1 MKLHRLEVTAFG
13 PYAGRE
19 EVDFDLLGADGLFL
33 LHGDTGAGKTTLLD
47 AVAFALFGR
56 VPGARNE
63 AKRLR
68 CDYADRDAVTEV
80 ALELTVRGRRFRV
93 VRSPEY
99 DRPKKRGDGFTRQN
113 AKASLTWISGWDG
126 EGHSR
131 VDEVAREVE
140 SLLGMTAEQFFQ
152 VVLLPQGEFAKFL
165 RADTAEREKLLERLF
180 GTERFVDVER
190 WFRDRRVERGRELER
205 LRLASRDLVQR
216 VAEVAR
222 EDVPEDGGDPE
233 WLSSLVKRLAEAER
247 EASARAA
254 ETAAARSAAEA
265 AWRRADELAARVSRV
280 RGARDAL
287 ARCAE
292 IEPHRVAWVRE
303 RDAARRASVVVP
315 ARDAVARLERALAS
329 AEAQEVAAAR
339 ALLDLGYA
347 GPGGLG
353 AGGAGSGR
361 LGAGGLGAGGAG
373 AGGLAAG
380 GVGAGGAGS
389 GGLGAGGLGAGGA
402 GSGGLSAGRLGAG
415 GAGAS
420 GLGTGGVGAGGAGA
434 GGAGGVGAG
443 GVGAGGV
450 RPPAPGSIVSSGTD
464 KVGAA
469 ELRAEGERFREEAGG
484 LTRLAEE
491 AQRQREDRRRLVELE
506 KRAET
511 AGRRL
516 AKLVAALAE
525 VPDRLAVARVEVEEA
540 ALAAARLDAVT
551 AKALAAQE
559 IPVAERA
566 LLTADDARRV
576 AVDAHQ
582 KARDVLL
589 QVRKQRLDGMAVEL
603 AAALRAGRACPVC
616 GSKEHPTPAAPML
629 NAVTG
634 ADEDRAADTEQVAAD
649 RRAAAEKASQE
660 AENRLAAL
668 REVVG
673 DQDPD
678 ALVAEHR
685 TVKSLAARRDQR
697 VAALSE
703 LEREIESATADRT
716 ALEREVAELTTR
728 HVELSETVRERA
740 DRLDAARGDFP
751 DVTARRAHLLD
762 LADALATLAERRT
775 AVAECAERLAEQRV
789 EVSRLAAEA
798 GFADVAD
805 AVAAVRPDDAVEALE
820 TRIRKVEDA
829 RVTAEAVLVELA
841 DVDPDTEVD
850 LAGAE
855 SAFRAATAEAER
867 AASALAAARRD
878 ARRAEALAERL
889 AAARVELEPVE
900 AEYEELSALTDVING
915 QGQNAKKM
923 TLRTYVLA
931 ARLEEVAVAASARL
945 ERMSQGRY
953 RFVHSVEAGPRGT
966 RGGLGLDVLD
976 DYSGRQR
983 PTKTLSGGESF
994 LASLALALGL
1004 SDVVAA
1010 GAVLD
1015 TLFIDEGFGTLDA
1028 DTLELVMT
1036 ILDEL
1041 RAGGRV
1047 VGLVSH
1053 VEELRQRIPTRLRV
1067 RKARGG
1073 SSLEV
1078 VA

>member
-68 CDYADRDAVTEV
+68 CDYADRDTVTEV

-99 DRPKKRGDGFTRQN
+99 DRPKKRGEGFTRQH
-113 AKASLTWISGWDG
+113 AKASLTWISGWEG

-152 VVLLPQGEFAKFL
+152 VVLLPQGEFARFL
-165 RADTAEREKLLERLF
+165 RAETAEREKLLERLF

-190 WFRDRRVERGRELER
+190 WFRDRRVARGRELER
-205 LRLASRDLVQR
+205 LRLANRDLVQR

-247 EASARAA
+247 EASARAV
-254 ETAAARSAAEA
+254 ETAGARAAAEA
-265 AWRRADELAARVSRV
+265 SWRAADELAARVSRV

-315 ARDAVARLERALAS
+315 ARLAVERLERALAS
-329 AEAQEVAAAR
+329 VEAQEAAAAR
-339 ALLDLGYA
+339 ALADLGYA
-347 GPGGLG
+347 GAGL
-353 AGGAGSGR
+353 
-361 LGAGGLGAGGAG
+361 
-373 AGGLAAG
+373 
-380 GVGAGGAGS
+380 VG
-389 GGLGAGGLGAGGA
+389 
-402 GSGGLSAGRLGAG
+402 
-415 GAGAS
+415 
-420 GLGTGGVGAGGAGA
+420 
-434 GGAGGVGAG
+434 
-443 GVGAGGV
+443 
-450 RPPAPGSIVSSGTD
+450 RPPAPGSIVPEGTD
-464 KVGAA
+464 KVAAA

-484 LTRLAEE
+484 LTWLAEE
-491 AQRQREDRRRLVELE
+491 AQRQREDRRRLVDLE
-506 KRAET
+506 KRAGT
-511 AGRRL
+511 AAERL
-516 AKLVAALAE
+516 AKLVTALDA
-525 VPDRLAVARVEVEEA
+525 VPDRLAVARAEAEEA
-540 ALAAARLDAVT
+540 ALAAARLDAVSARASA
-551 AKALAAQE
+551 AKE
-559 IPVAERA
+559 IPAAELAVR
-566 LLTADDARRV
+566 TADDARRV

-603 AAALRAGRACPVC
+603 AAALRTGHACPVC
-616 GSKEHPTPAAPML
+616 GSKDHPAPAEPML

-634 ADEDRAADTEQVAAD
+634 ADEDRAADTEQAAAD
-649 RRAAAEKASQE
+649 QRAQAEKSLQE
-660 AENRLAAL
+660 AENRLSAL

-678 ALVAEHR
+678 ALLAEHR
-685 TVKSLAARRDQR
+685 AVKT
-697 VAALSE
+697 VAAQREQRARALAE
-703 LEREIESATADRT
+703 LERKVEAATADRT

-740 DRLDAARGDFP
+740 DRLEDARGDFP

-762 LADALATLAERRT
+762 LADALATLADRRT
-775 AVAECAERLAEQRV
+775 AVAEYAERLAEQRV

-805 AVAAVRPDDAVEALE
+805 AVAAVRAEDAVEALE

-829 RVTAEAVLVELA
+829 KVTAESVLAELS
-841 DVDPDTEVD
+841 DVDPDAEVD
-850 LAGAE
+850 LAAAE
-855 SAFRAATAEAER
+855 NAFRTATDSAER
-867 AASALAAARRD
+867 AASALSAARRD
-878 ARRAEALAERL
+878 ARRAEDLAERL
-889 AAARVELEPVE
+889 AAAWVELEPVE
-900 AEYEELSALTDVING
+900 AEYAELAALTDVING

-1067 RKARGG
+1067 RKARTG

>member
-19 EVDFDLLGADGLFL
+19 VVDFDLLGADGLFL

-68 CDYADRDAVTEV
+68 CDYADRDTVTEV

-113 AKASLTWISGWDG
+113 AKASLTWISGWAG

-140 SLLGMTAEQFFQ
+140 GLLGMTAEQFFQ

-180 GTERFVDVER
+180 GTERFVDVEK
-190 WFRDRRVERGRELER
+190 WFRDRRLERGRELER
-205 LRLASRDLVQR
+205 LRLANRDLVQR
-216 VAEVAR
+216 VAEVSG

-233 WLSSLVKRLAEAER
+233 WLSSLVKRLGEAER
-247 EASARAA
+247 EASARAR
-254 ETAAARSAAEA
+254 EKAAVRLTAEA

-315 ARDAVARLERALAS
+315 ARDAVARLERALDAVV
-329 AEAQEVAAAR
+329 AQESAAAR
-339 ALLDLGYA
+339 ALADLGYA
-347 GPGGLG
+347 G
-353 AGGAGSGR
+353 
-361 LGAGGLGAGGAG
+361 AGGL
-373 AGGLAAG
+373 
-380 GVGAGGAGS
+380 GAGS
-389 GGLGAGGLGAGGA
+389 GGLGAGSGGLGA
-402 GSGGLSAGRLGAG
+402 GSGGLGAGSGGLGAG
-415 GAGAS
+415 SGGLGAGS
-420 GLGTGGVGAGGAGA
+420 GGVGA
-434 GGAGGVGAG
+434 
-443 GVGAGGV
+443 
-450 RPPAPGSIVSSGTD
+450 RPPAPGSIVPGGTD
-464 KVGAA
+464 NFGGAGGAA
-469 ELRAEGERFREEAGG
+469 ALRADGERFREEAGG

-506 KRAET
+506 KRVGVAAE
-511 AGRRL
+511 RL
-516 AKLVAALAE
+516 DRLVSALAE
-525 VPDRLAVARVEVEEA
+525 VPDRLVAARAEAEEA
-540 ALAAARLDAVT
+540 ALAAARLDAVA
-551 AKALAAQE
+551 AKALAAKE
-559 IPVAERA
+559 IPVAELAVR
-566 LLTADDARRV
+566 TADDARRV

-616 GSKEHPTPAAPML
+616 GSKEHPTPAEPML

-634 ADEDRAADTEQVAAD
+634 ADEDRAADTEQAAAD
-649 RRAAAEKASQE
+649 RRAAAEKSLQE

-668 REVVG
+668 RKVVG
-673 DQDPD
+673 DQPPD
-678 ALVAEHR
+678 ALLAEHDTVR
-685 TVKSLAARRDQR
+685 TLAAQRDRRA
-697 VAALSE
+697 AALSE
-703 LEREIESATADRT
+703 LEREVEAATADRT

-740 DRLDAARGDFP
+740 DRLEEARGDFP

-775 AVAECAERLAEQRV
+775 AVAECEERLAEQRV

-805 AVAAVRPDDAVEALE
+805 AVAAVRTGDAIGALE

-829 RVTAEAVLVELA
+829 KVTAESVLAELP

-878 ARRAEALAERL
+878 LRRAEALAEQL
-889 AAARVELEPVE
+889 AAAWVELEPVE
-900 AEYEELSALTDVING
+900 AEYTELAALTDVING

-1004 SDVVAA
+1004 SDVVAS

-1036 ILDEL
+1036 VLDEL

>member
-68 CDYADRDAVTEV
+68 CDYADRDTVTEV

-99 DRPKKRGDGFTRQN
+99 DRPKKRGDGFTRQH
-113 AKASLTWISGWDG
+113 AKASLTWISGWEG

-165 RADTAEREKLLERLF
+165 RAETAEREKLLERLF

-190 WFRDRRVERGRELER
+190 WFRDRRVARGRELER
-205 LRLASRDLVQR
+205 LRLANRDLVQR

-247 EASARAA
+247 EAAARAA
-254 ETAAARSAAEA
+254 ETAAARAAAEA
-265 AWRRADELAARVSRV
+265 EWRAADELAGRVSRV

-287 ARCAE
+287 ARCSE

-315 ARDAVARLERALAS
+315 ARVAAERLERALAS
-329 AEAQEVAAAR
+329 AEAQEAAAAR
-339 ALLDLGYA
+339 ALADLGYA
-347 GPGGLG
+347 GVWAPPV
-353 AGGAGSGR
+353 APGSG
-361 LGAGGLGAGGAG
+361 A
-373 AGGLAAG
+373 
-380 GVGAGGAGS
+380 
-389 GGLGAGGLGAGGA
+389 
-402 GSGGLSAGRLGAG
+402 
-415 GAGAS
+415 
-420 GLGTGGVGAGGAGA
+420 
-434 GGAGGVGAG
+434 
-443 GVGAGGV
+443 
-450 RPPAPGSIVSSGTD
+450 RPPAPGSIVPEGTD
-464 KVGAA
+464 KTAAA

-484 LTRLAEE
+484 LTLLAEE
-491 AQRQREDRRRLVELE
+491 ARRQREDRRRLGELE
-506 KRAET
+506 KRAAT
-511 AGRRL
+511 AAERL
-516 AKLVAALAE
+516 DKLVVALAE
-525 VPDRLAVARVEVEEA
+525 VPDRLAVARAEAEEA
-540 ALAAARLDAVT
+540 ALAAARLDAVA
-551 AKALAAQE
+551 AKAVAARE
-559 IPVAERA
+559 IPAAELAVR
-566 LLTADDARRV
+566 TADDARRV

-582 KARDVLL
+582 RARDVLL

-603 AAALRAGRACPVC
+603 ATALRAGHACPVC
-616 GSKEHPTPAAPML
+616 GSKDHPAPAEPML

-634 ADEDRAADTEQVAAD
+634 ADEDRAADTEQAAAD
-649 RRAAAEKASQE
+649 RRAAAEKALQD
-660 AENRLAAL
+660 AENRLVAL

-673 DQDPD
+673 DQDPEE
-678 ALVAEHR
+678 LLAEHR
-685 TVKSLAARRDQR
+685 AVKS
-697 VAALSE
+697 VAAQREPRARALAE
-703 LEREIESATADRT
+703 LERKVEAATVERT

-728 HVELSETVRERA
+728 HVELSEVVRERA
-740 DRLDAARGDFP
+740 DRLEDARGDFP

-762 LADALATLAERRT
+762 LADALAGLADRRT

-805 AVAAVRPDDAVEALE
+805 AVAAVRGEDAVEALE

-829 RVTAEAVLVELA
+829 KVTAESVLAELS
-841 DVDPDTEVD
+841 DVDPDVEVD
-850 LAGAE
+850 LAAAE
-855 SAFRAATAEAER
+855 QAFRAATASAEQ
-867 AASALAAARRD
+867 AASVLSAARRD

-889 AAARVELEPVE
+889 AAAWVELEPVE
-900 AEYEELSALTDVING
+900 AEYAELAALTDVING

-1036 ILDEL
+1036 VLDEL

-1067 RKARGG
+1067 RKSRAG

>member
-68 CDYADRDAVTEV
+68 CDYADRDTVTEV

-99 DRPKKRGDGFTRQN
+99 DRPKKRGDGFTRQH
-113 AKASLTWISGWDG
+113 AKASLTWISGWEG

-165 RADTAEREKLLERLF
+165 RAETAEREKLLERLF

-190 WFRDRRVERGRELER
+190 WFRDRRVARGRELER
-205 LRLASRDLVQR
+205 LRLANRDLVQR

-247 EASARAA
+247 EAAARAA
-254 ETAAARSAAEA
+254 ETAGARSVAEA
-265 AWRRADELAARVSRV
+265 AWRAADELASRVSRV

-315 ARDAVARLERALAS
+315 ARLAAERWERALAS
-329 AEAQEVAAAR
+329 MEAQESAAAR
-339 ALLDLGYA
+339 ALVELGYA
-347 GPGGLG
+347 W
-353 AGGAGSGR
+353 
-361 LGAGGLGAGGAG
+361 
-373 AGGLAAG
+373 
-380 GVGAGGAGS
+380 
-389 GGLGAGGLGAGGA
+389 
-402 GSGGLSAGRLGAG
+402 
-415 GAGAS
+415 
-420 GLGTGGVGAGGAGA
+420 
-434 GGAGGVGAG
+434 
-443 GVGAGGV
+443 
-450 RPPAPGSIVSSGTD
+450 PPAPGSIVPGGTD
-464 KVGAA
+464 KVAAA
-469 ELRAEGERFREEAGG
+469 ELRADGERFREEAGG
-484 LTRLAEE
+484 LTWLAEE
-491 AQRQREDRRRLVELE
+491 AQRQRDDQRRLVELE
-506 KRAET
+506 RRAAT
-511 AGRRL
+511 ASEKL
-516 AKLVAALAE
+516 DKLVRALDE
-525 VPDRLAVARVEVEEA
+525 VPDRLAVARAEAEEA
-540 ALAAARLDAVT
+540 ALAAARLDAVA
-551 AKALAAQE
+551 AKASAARDIPAAELA
-559 IPVAERA
+559 VR
-566 LLTADDARRV
+566 TADDARRV

-582 KARDVLL
+582 RARDVLL

-603 AAALRAGRACPVC
+603 ATALRGGHACPVC
-616 GSKEHPTPAAPML
+616 GSKDHPAPAEPML

-634 ADEDRAADTEQVAAD
+634 ADEDRAADTEQTAAD
-649 RRAAAEKASQE
+649 RRAAAEKSLQD

-678 ALVAEHR
+678 VLLAEHR
-685 TVKSLAARRDQR
+685 AVKA
-697 VAALSE
+697 VAAQREQRARALAE
-703 LEREIESATADRT
+703 LEREVESAAADRT
-716 ALEREVAELTTR
+716 ALEREVAEVTTL

-740 DRLDAARGDFP
+740 DRLEEARGDFP

-762 LADALATLAERRT
+762 LADALATLADRRT

-805 AVAAVRPDDAVEALE
+805 AVAAVRAEDAVEALE

-829 RVTAEAVLVELA
+829 KVTAESVLAELS
-841 DVDPDTEVD
+841 DVDPDAEVD
-850 LAGAE
+850 LAAAE
-855 SAFRAATAEAER
+855 SAFRTATAEAEK
-867 AASALAAARRD
+867 AASALSAARRD
-878 ARRAEALAERL
+878 ARRAETLAERL
-889 AAARVELEPVE
+889 AAAWVELEPVE
-900 AEYEELSALTDVING
+900 AEYAELAALTDVING

-983 PTKTLSGGESF
+983 STKTLSGGESF

-1036 ILDEL
+1036 VLDEL

-1053 VEELRQRIPTRLRV
+1053 VEELRQRIPTRLKV
-1067 RKARGG
+1067 RKSRAG
-1073 SSLEV
+1073 SSLEI

>member
-68 CDYADRDAVTEV
+68 CDYADRDTVTEV

-233 WLSSLVKRLAEAER
+233 WLSSLVKRLVEAER

-265 AWRRADELAARVSRV
+265 AWRRADELAARVSRL

-329 AEAQEVAAAR
+329 AQAQESAAAR
-339 ALLDLGYA
+339 ALLELGYT
-347 GPGGLG
+347 GVGGLG
-353 AGGAGSGR
+353 GGAGVGGV
-361 LGAGGLGAGGAG
+361 GAGGLGAGG
-373 AGGLAAG
+373 
-380 GVGAGGAGS
+380 VGAGGA
-389 GGLGAGGLGAGGA
+389 
-402 GSGGLSAGRLGAG
+402 
-415 GAGAS
+415 
-420 GLGTGGVGAGGAGA
+420 
-434 GGAGGVGAG
+434 
-443 GVGAGGV
+443 
-450 RPPAPGSIVSSGTD
+450 RPPAPGSTVSSGTD

-506 KRAET
+506 ERARA
-511 AGRRL
+511 AGERL
-516 AKLVAALAE
+516 ARLVAALAE
-525 VPDRLAVARVEVEEA
+525 VPDRLAVARAEVEEA
-540 ALAAARLDAVT
+540 ALAAARLDVVA
-551 AKALAAQE
+551 AKALAAKE

-566 LLTADDARRV
+566 LRAADDARRV

-685 TVKSLAARRDQR
+685 TVKALAAQRDQR
-697 VAALSE
+697 AAALSE
-703 LEREIESATADRT
+703 LEREVEAAAADRT
-716 ALEREVAELTTR
+716 ALEREVAELRTR

-762 LADALATLAERRT
+762 LADALAGLAERRT

-789 EVSRLAAEA
+789 EVARLAAEA

-867 AASALAAARRD
+867 AAATLAAARRD

-1028 DTLELVMT
+1028 DTLELVMA

>member
-19 EVDFDLLGADGLFL
+19 VVDFDLLGADGLFL

-68 CDYADRDAVTEV
+68 CDYADRDTATEV

-140 SLLGMTAEQFFQ
+140 GLLGMTAEQFFQ
-152 VVLLPQGEFAKFL
+152 VVLLPQGEFARFL

-180 GTERFVDVER
+180 GTERFVDVEK

-205 LRLASRDLVQR
+205 LRLANRDLVQR
-216 VAEVAR
+216 VAEVSG

-247 EASARAA
+247 EACARAR
-254 ETAAARSAAEA
+254 ETAGARSAAEA

-315 ARDAVARLERALAS
+315 ARDAVARLERALSS
-329 AEAQEVAAAR
+329 AVAQESAAAR
-339 ALLDLGYA
+339 ALADLGYA
-347 GPGGLG
+347 GGL
-353 AGGAGSGR
+353 
-361 LGAGGLGAGGAG
+361 
-373 AGGLAAG
+373 
-380 GVGAGGAGS
+380 
-389 GGLGAGGLGAGGA
+389 
-402 GSGGLSAGRLGAG
+402 
-415 GAGAS
+415 
-420 GLGTGGVGAGGAGA
+420 GAGA
-434 GGAGGVGAG
+434 GGAGGRGSGAGAG
-443 GVGAGGV
+443 GLGAGSGSAGA
-450 RPPAPGSIVSSGTD
+450 RPPAPGSIVPGGYDNSAGLG
-464 KVGAA
+464 VAAA

-491 AQRQREDRRRLVELE
+491 ARRQREDRRRLVELE
-506 KRAET
+506 KRARS
-511 AGRRL
+511 AAQRL
-516 AKLVAALAE
+516 DRLVTALAE
-525 VPDRLAVARVEVEEA
+525 VPDRLVAARAEAEEA
-540 ALAAARLDAVT
+540 ALAAARLDAVA
-551 AKALAAQE
+551 AKALAAKE
-559 IPVAERA
+559 IPGAETAVRV
-566 LLTADDARRV
+566 ADDARRV

-616 GSKEHPTPAAPML
+616 GSKEHPTPAEPML

-634 ADEDRAADTEQVAAD
+634 ADEDRAADTEQAAAD
-649 RRAAAEKASQE
+649 RRAAAEKSLQE

-673 DQDPD
+673 DQDPG
-678 ALVAEHR
+678 ALVAEHDS
-685 TVKSLAARRDQR
+685 VKRLAAQRDQR
-697 VAALSE
+697 AAALSE
-703 LEREIESATADRT
+703 LERQVEAATADRA

-740 DRLDAARGDFP
+740 DRLEEARGDFP

-775 AVAECAERLAEQRV
+775 AVAECEERLAEQRV

-805 AVAAVRPDDAVEALE
+805 AVAAVRTDDAVEALE

-829 RVTAEAVLVELA
+829 KVTAESVLAELP

-855 SAFRAATAEAER
+855 SAFRAATAEAEQ
-867 AASALAAARRD
+867 AAAALAAARRD
-878 ARRAEALAERL
+878 ARRAEALAEQL
-889 AAARVELEPVE
+889 AAAWVELEPVE
-900 AEYEELSALTDVING
+900 AEYAELAALTDVING

-1004 SDVVAA
+1004 SDVVAS

-1036 ILDEL
+1036 VLDEL